1 MLNQRISILGCGW
14 LGFHLALDLTQKGYA
29 TKGSTT
35 SDGKVEILKSKG
47 ILSFNIDIGKRACNY
62 QSFLDTEV
70 LIISIP
76 SKKIEDFK
84 YLINQI
90 EVSAVKKVIFISSTS
105 VYPFTNQTVTED
117 TPIKQ
122 TSLAE
127 IELLFKS
134 NSVFNSTIIRFGGLF
149 GYDRKPGKFIQS
161 GEKIKNPE
169 GYVNLIHRDDCIQ
182 IIESIIQNDIWNE
195 TFNACAD
202 THPKRKDLYKNEM
215 NKIGRAEPILDEIS
229 QNQYKI
235 VSSEKIKTRLNY
247 SFKYSDLLNYHE

>member
-1 MLNQRISILGCGW
+1 MTQRISILGCGW
-14 LGFHLALDLTQKGYA
+14 LGLPLAFELTQKGYI

-35 SDGKVEILKSKG
+35 SDSKVEILKSKG
-47 ILSFNIDIGKRACNY
+47 IISFIIDIGKREYNFPD
-62 QSFLDTEV
+62 FLDTEV

-90 EVSAVKKVIFISSTS
+90 EASDIKKVIFISSTS
-105 VYPFTNQTVTED
+105 VYPFTNQMVTED

-122 TSLAE
+122 TSLSE

-134 NSVFNSTIIRFGGLF
+134 NLIFNSTIIRFGGLF
-149 GYDRKPGKFIQS
+149 GYDRKPGKFIQIDK
-161 GEKIKNPE
+161 KIKNPE

-202 THPKRKDLYKNEM
+202 THPKRKDFYKNEII
-215 NKIGRAEPILDEIS
+215 KIGRTEPLIDKKSE
-229 QNQYKI
+229 NKFKI
-235 VSSEKIKTRLNY
+235 VSSEKMKTMLNY
-247 SFKYSDLLNYHE
+247 SFKYSDLLNYDK

>member
-1 MLNQRISILGCGW
+1 MTQRISILGCGW
-14 LGFHLALDLTQKGYA
+14 LGLPLAFELTQKGYI

-35 SDGKVEILKSKG
+35 SDSKVEILKSKG
-47 ILSFNIDIGKRACNY
+47 IISFIINIGKREYNFAD
-62 QSFLDTEV
+62 FLDTEV

-90 EVSAVKKVIFISSTS
+90 ETSDIKKVIFISSTS
-105 VYPFTNQTVTED
+105 VYPFTNQMVTED

-122 TSLAE
+122 TSLSE

-134 NSVFNSTIIRFGGLF
+134 NLIFNSTIIRFGGLF
-149 GYDRKPGKFIQS
+149 GYDRKPGKFIQIDK
-161 GEKIKNPE
+161 KIKNPE

-202 THPKRKDLYKNEM
+202 THPKRKDFYKKEM
-215 NKIGRAEPILDEIS
+215 IKIGRAEPILDENS
-229 QNQYKI
+229 QNHYKI
-235 VSSEKIKTRLNY
+235 VSSEKIKTMLNY
-247 SFKYSDLLNYHE
+247 SFKYSDLLN